1 MQPKPVFGIEDT
13 HRILHQF
20 QANIRGS
27 SEGLGWSSAFA
38 SIQRER
44 PYDGKLH
51 ALSDS
56 LMVLHRGGPVNITYT
71 VEGKSVVRYIPK
83 GGVFFLPGGHECDV
97 VLHASLDSTH
107 IYLRSDLFAD
117 EQNAARSLVGGL
129 APILGERDAILESLA
144 TAIGDTIIEGLP
156 ASSLFIDPIAKAI
169 ANRFIAI
176 NYHKSASD
184 SGKQRY
190 QLTNRQ
196 MERVRD
202 FVAANLDTDIR
213 LEMMARVCGRS
224 TEYFVR
230 IFKATAGVSPYQYV
244 LNLRIERAKA
254 LLGRDGPSIAEVAL
268 QCGFSHQDVVT
279 IGPAGCDALDI
290 YADWYR
296 QSEVDEDGCVLVRP
310 DMYVAWRAREAMAN
324 ASDALVNV
332 FGTLLGRTAEI
343 DHLSKASVA
352 AV

>member
-1 MQPKPVFGIEDT
+1 MQPKPAFGIEDT
-13 HRILHQF
+13 HRILDQF

-71 VEGKSVVRYIPK
+71 VDGKPVVRHIPK
-83 GGVFFLPGGHECDV
+83 GGVFFLPAGHECDV
-97 VLHASLDSTH
+97 ALHAS
-107 IYLRSDLFAD
+107 
-117 EQNAARSLVGGL
+117 
-129 APILGERDAILESLA
+129 
-144 TAIGDTIIEGLP
+144 AIGDTIIEGLP
-156 ASSLFIDPIAKAI
+156 ASSLFVDPIAKAI

-176 NYHKSASD
+176 NYHKPAYD
-184 SGKQRY
+184 PGKQRY

-202 FVAANLDTDIR
+202 FVEANLDSDIR

-268 QCGFSHQDVVT
+268 QCGFSHQEHLTRMFRRFTGVT
-279 IGPAGCDALDI
+279 PGR
-290 YADWYR
+290 YR
-296 QSEVDEDGCVLVRP
+296 
-310 DMYVAWRAREAMAN
+310 
-324 ASDALVNV
+324 
-332 FGTLLGRTAEI
+332 
-343 DHLSKASVA
+343 LSIH
-352 AV
+352 

>member
-1 MQPKPVFGIEDT
+1 MNWISQEDNT
-13 HRILHQF
+13 VAI
-20 QANIRGS
+20 ARGK
-27 SEGLGWSSAFA
+27 EKEAFA
-38 SIQRER
+38 K
-44 PYDGKLH
+44 KLGAH
-51 ALSDS
+51 HYIDSQASDPAAE
-56 LMVLHRGGPVNITYT
+56 LNRLGGAKVVIAT
-71 VEGKSVVRYIPK
+71 V
-83 GGVFFLPGGHECDV
+83 
-97 VLHASLDSTH
+97 T
-107 IYLRSDLFAD
+107 
-117 EQNAARSLVGGL
+117 NAEAMAAVVGGL
-129 APILGERDAILESLA
+129 APILGERDAVLESLA

-156 ASSLFIDPIAKAI
+156 ASSLFVDPIAKAI

-202 FVAANLDTDIR
+202 FVEANLDSDIH

-268 QCGFSHQDVVT
+268 QCGFSHQEHLTRMFRRFTGVT
-279 IGPAGCDALDI
+279 PGR
-290 YADWYR
+290 YR
-296 QSEVDEDGCVLVRP
+296 
-310 DMYVAWRAREAMAN
+310 
-324 ASDALVNV
+324 
-332 FGTLLGRTAEI
+332 
-343 DHLSKASVA
+343 LSTR
-352 AV
+352 

>member
-1 MQPKPVFGIEDT
+1 MQPKPAFGIEDT
-13 HRILHQF
+13 HRILDQF

-71 VEGKSVVRYIPK
+71 VDGKSVVRHIPK

-97 VLHASLDSTH
+97 ALHASLDSTH

-117 EQNAARSLVGGL
+117 EENGARNLVGGL
-129 APILGERDAILESLA
+129 APILGERDAVLESLA

-156 ASSLFIDPIAKAI
+156 ASSLFVDPIAKAI

-176 NYHKSASD
+176 NYHKPAYE

-202 FVAANLDTDIR
+202 FVEANLDSDIR
-213 LEMMARVCGRS
+213 LEMMARACGRS

-230 IFKATAGVSPYQYV
+230 IFKTTAGVSPYQYV

-268 QCGFSHQDVVT
+268 QCGFSHQEHLTRMFRRFTGVT
-279 IGPAGCDALDI
+279 PGR
-290 YADWYR
+290 YR
-296 QSEVDEDGCVLVRP
+296 
-310 DMYVAWRAREAMAN
+310 
-324 ASDALVNV
+324 
-332 FGTLLGRTAEI
+332 
-343 DHLSKASVA
+343 LSIH
-352 AV
+352 

>member
-1 MQPKPVFGIEDT
+1 MQPKPAFGIEDT
-13 HRILHQF
+13 HRILDQF

-71 VEGKSVVRYIPK
+71 VDGKSVVRHIPK

-97 VLHASLDSTH
+97 ALHASLDSTH

-117 EQNAARSLVGGL
+117 EENAARNLVGGL
-129 APILGERDAILESLA
+129 APILGERDAVLESLA
-144 TAIGDTIIEGLP
+144 TAIGDTELANRL
-156 ASSLFIDPIAKAI
+156 ASRSL

-202 FVAANLDTDIR
+202 FVEANLDSDIR

-268 QCGFSHQDVVT
+268 QCGFSHQEHLTRMFRRFTGVT
-279 IGPAGCDALDI
+279 PGR
-290 YADWYR
+290 YR
-296 QSEVDEDGCVLVRP
+296 
-310 DMYVAWRAREAMAN
+310 
-324 ASDALVNV
+324 
-332 FGTLLGRTAEI
+332 
-343 DHLSKASVA
+343 LSTR
-352 AV
+352 